1 MQGEDKILTPRQRP
15 GKQDAFYAV
24 MNPGSESRYL
34 TKSGRSEIMEH
45 LWNKKTGSVFMLVLL
60 LATALIGVASADEEK
75 GIVRSDATEA
85 QLNLINELH
94 GKDITVLEYME
105 KVHPEHLVGIPDSYR
120 ENMAGQKMT
129 WWRTE
134 PTSATNNEQPALD
147 RATVSVS
154 ATGYKFDW
162 RTIRFGGT
170 CTASGLEGPPWY
182 IYVEAFLINRGT
194 GQTVDSTSA
203 SSQQGVWSVT
213 ASKDKLYPADGQYYV
228 HAWGYIPT
236 PYYAEDYD
244 DTSVF
249 SFP

>member
-1 MQGEDKILTPRQRP
+1 MKLYGIKMR
-15 GKQDAFYAV
+15 
-24 MNPGSESRYL
+24 
-34 TKSGRSEIMEH
+34 
-45 LWNKKTGSVFMLVLL
+45 SVFMLVLL
-60 LATALIGVASADEEK
+60 FASALIGLASAEDEK
-75 GIVRSDATEA
+75 GVVRSDATAE
-85 QLNLINELH
+85 QLSLINELYD
-94 GKDITVLEYME
+94 KDITVLEYME
-105 KVHPEHLVGIPDSYR
+105 KVHPEHLVGIPDSYK
-120 ENMAGQKMT
+120 ENMAGHKMT
-129 WWRTE
+129 WWATE
-134 PTSATNNEQPALD
+134 PGQNNDTNDDQPALD

-170 CTASGLEGPPWY
+170 CTASGLENPPWY
-182 IYVEAFLINRGT
+182 IYVEAFLINRDS

-213 ASKDKLYPADGQYYV
+213 ALKDKLYPANGQYYV

-236 PYYAEDYD
+236 PYYAEDFD

>member
-1 MQGEDKILTPRQRP
+1 MKLHEIKT
-15 GKQDAFYAV
+15 
-24 MNPGSESRYL
+24 ESIFL
-34 TKSGRSEIMEH
+34 
-45 LWNKKTGSVFMLVLL
+45 LVLL
-60 LATALIGVASADEEK
+60 FASALIGVASAADEK
-75 GIVRSDATEA
+75 GVVRSDATEE
-85 QLNLINELH
+85 QLDLINELH

-105 KVHPEHLVGIPDSYR
+105 RVHPEHLIGIPDSYK
-120 ENMAGQKMT
+120 ENMASHKMT
-129 WWRTE
+129 WWSTE
-134 PTSATNNEQPALD
+134 PAPDNDTNDDQPALD

-170 CTASGLEGPPWY
+170 CTASGLENPPWD
-182 IYVEAFLINRGT
+182 ICVEAFLINRDS

-203 SSQQGVWSVT
+203 SSQQGVWLIT
-213 ASKDKLYPADGQYYV
+213 ASKDKLNPANGQYYV

-236 PYYAEDYD
+236 PYYAEDFD

>member
-1 MQGEDKILTPRQRP
+1 MKLYGI
-15 GKQDAFYAV
+15 
-24 MNPGSESRYL
+24 
-34 TKSGRSEIMEH
+34 
-45 LWNKKTGSVFMLVLL
+45 KTGSVFMLILL
-60 LATALIGVASADEEK
+60 FASALIGVASAEDEK
-75 GIVRSDATEA
+75 GVVRSDATTE
-85 QLNLINELH
+85 QLSLINELY
-94 GKDITVLEYME
+94 GKDITVLDYME
-105 KVHPEHLVGIPDSYR
+105 NVHPEHLVGIPDSYKK
-120 ENMAGQKMT
+120 NMAGQKMT
-129 WWRTE
+129 WWAME
-134 PTSATNNEQPALD
+134 PKSVTNDEQPALD

-154 ATGYKFDW
+154 ATVYKFDW

-213 ASKDKLYPADGQYYV
+213 ASKDKLYPANGQYYV

>member
-1 MQGEDKILTPRQRP
+1 MKVYGI
-15 GKQDAFYAV
+15 
-24 MNPGSESRYL
+24 
-34 TKSGRSEIMEH
+34 
-45 LWNKKTGSVFMLVLL
+45 KTGSFFMLILL
-60 LATALIGVASADEEK
+60 FASALISVASAEDEK
-75 GIVRSDATEA
+75 GVIRSDATAE
-85 QLNLINELH
+85 QLSLINDLY

-105 KVHPEHLVGIPDSYR
+105 KVHPEHLVGIPDSYK
-120 ENMAGQKMT
+120 ENMAAHKMT
-129 WWRTE
+129 WWAME
-134 PTSATNNEQPALD
+134 PGQNNDTNDDQLAPD

-170 CTASGLEGPPWY
+170 CTASGLEEPPWY

-203 SSQQGVWSVT
+203 SLHQGVWSVT
-213 ASKDKLYPADGQYYV
+213 ASKDKLYPANGQYYV

-249 SFP
+249 SFT

>member
-1 MQGEDKILTPRQRP
+1 MKLYGIK
-15 GKQDAFYAV
+15 
-24 MNPGSESRYL
+24 M
-34 TKSGRSEIMEH
+34 
-45 LWNKKTGSVFMLVLL
+45 GSVFMLVLL
-60 LATALIGVASADEEK
+60 FASALIGVASAEDEK
-75 GIVRSDATEA
+75 GVVRSDATTE
-85 QLNLINELH
+85 QLSLINELY

-105 KVHPEHLVGIPDSYR
+105 KVHPEHLVGIPDSYKK
-120 ENMAGQKMT
+120 NMTGQKMT
-129 WWRTE
+129 WWSTE
-134 PTSATNNEQPALD
+134 PMSVTNDEQPALD

-213 ASKDKLYPADGQYYV
+213 ASKDKLYPANGQYYV

>member
-1 MQGEDKILTPRQRP
+1 MLSWLS
-15 GKQDAFYAV
+15 
-24 MNPGSESRYL
+24 NPGF
-34 TKSGRSEIMEH
+34 KSTYHMKPGRRKIMK
-45 LWNKKTGSVFMLVLL
+45 LYGIKTGSVFMLVLL
-60 LATALIGVASADEEK
+60 FASALIGVTSAEDEK
-75 GIVRSDATEA
+75 GVVRSDATAE
-85 QLNLINELH
+85 QLSLINDLY

-105 KVHPEHLVGIPDSYR
+105 KVHPEHLVGIPDSYK
-120 ENMAGQKMT
+120 ENMASQKMT
-129 WWRTE
+129 WWSTE
-134 PTSATNNEQPALD
+134 PISDINDEQPALD

-154 ATGYKFDW
+154 ATGYKLDW

-170 CTASGLEGPPWY
+170 CTASGLGEPPWY
-182 IYVEAFLINRGT
+182 IYVEAFLINRDT

-213 ASKDKLYPADGQYYV
+213 ASKDKLYPANGQYYV

>member
-1 MQGEDKILTPRQRP
+1 MRMGP
-15 GKQDAFYAV
+15 
-24 MNPGSESRYL
+24 
-34 TKSGRSEIMEH
+34 
-45 LWNKKTGSVFMLVLL
+45 VFMLVLVL
-60 LATALIGVASADEEK
+60 VSALIGIASAEVEK
-75 GIVRSDATEA
+75 GVVRSDATEA
-85 QLNLINELH
+85 QLNLINELQ

-105 KVHPEHLVGIPDSYR
+105 RVHPEHLVGIPDSYKK
-120 ENMAGQKMT
+120 NMAGQKMT
-129 WWRTE
+129 WWAME
-134 PTSATNNEQPALD
+134 PAPDNDTNDDQPALD

-170 CTASGLEGPPWY
+170 CTASGLENPPWY
-182 IYVEAFLINRGT
+182 IYVEAFLINRDS

-213 ASKDKLYPADGQYYV
+213 ASKDKLYPANGQYYV

-236 PYYAEDYD
+236 PYYAEDLD